1 MVVASLHSCLEW
13 VEIAYNSTVYMFFWM
28 ELVSSFQLP
37 TWKKHVQI
45 PPPSSP
51 KKTTA
56 FLRKRTGPLQ
66 LQPDLWS
73 HRHPSNG
80 CRVADVFPAPI
91 CTFLDEIPVAQKLHF
106 VVPGI
111 VCALKKGLHLTNL
124 DLSRAKEPR
133 NEDTFISEPWFL
145 IG

>member
-1 MVVASLHSCLEW
+1 
-13 VEIAYNSTVYMFFWM
+13 M
-28 ELVSSFQLP
+28 ELVSSFQIP
-37 TWKKHVQI
+37 TWKRHVQI

-56 FLRKRTGPLQ
+56 FLRKRSGPLQ

-111 VCALKKGLHLTNL
+111 VCALQRSTLNKSWSKSSKGTQKWRHLHLWAMIFYWLT
-124 DLSRAKEPR
+124 
-133 NEDTFISEPWFL
+133 
-145 IG
+145 G